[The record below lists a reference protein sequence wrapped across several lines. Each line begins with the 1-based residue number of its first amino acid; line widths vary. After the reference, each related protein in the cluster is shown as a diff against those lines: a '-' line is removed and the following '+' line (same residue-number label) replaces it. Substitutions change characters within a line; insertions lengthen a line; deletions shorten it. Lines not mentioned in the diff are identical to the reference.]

1 MGTLRLPRRRARPA
15 AKPTPIFIFDS
26 AISKLLVGNSNQ
38 RRGGGARWRGSGCPR
53 AAVVMAHYATRRPAR
68 FASRFLAL
76 CDFCH
81 ACPLYHCSGGR
92 EVPSW
97 DGLQLHQLSVGA

>member
-1 MGTLRLPRRRARPA
+1 
-15 AKPTPIFIFDS
+15 
-26 AISKLLVGNSNQ
+26 
-38 RRGGGARWRGSGCPR
+38 
-53 AAVVMAHYATRRPAR
+53 MAHYATRRPAR

-97 DGLQLHQLSVGA
+97 DGLQLHQLSVEVAIASGSAGPLRIANYALDWL